1 MQLTHEHKTT
11 ILYALGTGLLL
22 SDLIPTPAD
31 AVYFNYQRN
40 NKQKLEEKK
49 INPKQYWTRDAIGYY
64 GFNALWWT
72 SVLGASYFL
81 GKNYYQKRNLMI
93 GLIAGGVVLS
103 VLHKN
108 IEKDTLLYNQPTQI

>member
-1 MQLTHEHKTT
+1 MESHHKTT

-40 NKQKLEEKK
+40 NKQKVEEKT
-49 INPKQYWTRDAIGYY
+49 ITPKQYWTRDAIGYY
-64 GFNALWWT
+64 TFNAVWWT
-72 SVLGASYFL
+72 SVLGLSYFL
-81 GKNYYQKRNLMI
+81 GKDYYQKRNLMI

-108 IEKDTLLYNQPTQI
+108 IEKDTAILNNK

>member
-1 MQLTHEHKTT
+1 MTLSHEHKTN
-11 ILYALGTGLLL
+11 ILYALGAGLLL

-40 NKQKLEEKK
+40 NKQKLEEKTMT
-49 INPKQYWTRDAIGYY
+49 PKEYWIKDAIGYY
-64 GFNALWWT
+64 GFNALWWST
-72 SVLGASYFL
+72 VLGASYL
-81 GKNYYQKRNLMI
+81 IGKNYYQKRNLMI

-108 IEKDTLLYNQPTQI
+108 IEKDNLLYNKPTQN